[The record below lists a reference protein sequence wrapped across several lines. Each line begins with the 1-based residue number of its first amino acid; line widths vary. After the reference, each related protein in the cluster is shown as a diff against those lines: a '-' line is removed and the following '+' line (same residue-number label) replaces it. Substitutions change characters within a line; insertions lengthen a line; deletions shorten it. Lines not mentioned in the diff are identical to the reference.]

1 MPSQGRKATQDK
13 SLQAV
18 SQQMARLDVI
28 GLPRNYELFYEALAG
43 VDVALTREVMALPVA
58 PRQALLDD
66 IGSRY
71 QLAGFVASGLP
82 KSRDHDIRLLS
93 NLRDKMA
100 SGVEQKRGFTRVLE
114 AVAKSLREDT
124 GAGPAD
130 ILAEIEY
137 LSVSLSDTVVAEAE
151 LEAALQSVTGQLM
164 EAERDT
170 SAARALIM
178 RDRLTGLP
186 NHAAFVERLETLY
199 ADEEHQDTALLLV
212 AISDIGELADSYGE
226 AVANRIVKKA
236 GAVFRKAIKK
246 NDFVARIGKGEF
258 AFLFRDVSRDSIR
271 PIADR
276 LTAAIADN
284 LVFASSTGSSGVSL
298 LIGGALR
305 GDAFSPQQLR
315 LQAVAAAEMAR
326 ANPRLTVVIH
336 GQTVKP

>member
-1 MPSQGRKATQDK
+1 MQGQGRKATQDK

-18 SQQMARLDVI
+18 SQHMARLDVI

-71 QLAGFVASGLP
+71 QLPGFVASGLP

-93 NLRDKMA
+93 TLRDKMA

-164 EAERDT
+164 AAERDT
-170 SAARALIM
+170 SAARAVIM

-186 NHAAFVERLETLY
+186 NHAAFVEKLDALY
-199 ADEEHQDTALLLV
+199 AGDDHSDTALVLV
-212 AISDIGELADSYGE
+212 AISDIGELADNYGE

-246 NDFVARIGKGEF
+246 HDFVARIGKGEF
-258 AFLFRDVSRDSIR
+258 AFLFRDVSRDSIK

-284 LVFASSTGSSGVSL
+284 LVFASSNGSAGVSL
-298 LIGGALR
+298 LIGAALR
-305 GDAFSPQQLR
+305 DDAFSPQQLR
-315 LQAVAAAEMAR
+315 LQAVSAAETAR
-326 ANPRLTVVIH
+326 ANPRMTVVIQ